1 MALQTTSADLRTA
14 KSCGPDTPTLVSDRR
29 RFSADDGGY
38 QARYTGE
45 STKETVKTIVRG
57 KPGVSGEPV
66 VTMLV
71 CFIQFA
77 YEAAGASR
85 TRLSL
90 RPRFSRDEEF
100 IHNSGASRREKAE
113 VCLAVIARSES
124 DEAIQLSIAPRKS
137 WIASLA
143 LAMTAFWPGPA
154 LYQRPPANLAT

>member
-90 RPRFSRDEEF
+90 RPRFSR
-100 IHNSGASRREKAE
+100 ARRIQANLGHIVPRECGV
-113 VCLAVIARSES
+113 VCLNVIARSES

-143 LAMTAFWPGPA
+143 LAMT
-154 LYQRPPANLAT
+154 TSM